1 MELQRSAH
9 ILTPRAKNIFK
20 IFFKKEQILK
30 GLCIISS
37 INLFRLKVVF
47 MSSTCCSRLLN
58 VACLDLVDFTA

>member
-9 ILTPRAKNIFK
+9 ILTPRAKNILKK
-20 IFFKKEQILK
+20 ILLKQILK

-58 VACLDLVDFTA
+58 VACLDLVHFTA

>member
-9 ILTPRAKNIFK
+9 ILTPRAKKNLK
-20 IFFKKEQILK
+20 KNEKEQILK

-47 MSSTCCSRLLN
+47 MSSTCCSRLPN